1 MLSPVLGLTG
11 PTGAGKSTV
20 AAALKKLG
28 CAVIDADRLAREA
41 TAMPECLAALQKEFG
56 ADIVG
61 EDGAL
66 DRRLLAGR
74 AFANPER
81 TETLNRIIH
90 PVVIRESVRRLR
102 EARETGCLAVI
113 LDAPLL
119 FESGADSLCDTTVAV
134 VAPDASRAKRIMAR
148 DGITAEQ
155 AEERMRAQHG
165 ISYYAEHAD
174 YTFDGTVGWDAF
186 DGAVKALLERIL
198 GDLNE
203 KT

>member
-1 MLSPVLGLTG
+1 MVSPVLGLTG

-28 CAVIDADRLAREA
+28 CAVVDADRLAREA
-41 TAMPECLAALQKEFG
+41 VAMPECQAALQKKFG

-61 EDGAL
+61 PDGLL
-66 DRRLLAGR
+66 DRKLLAKR
-74 AFANPER
+74 AFAAPEC
-81 TETLNRIIH
+81 TAALNRIIH
-90 PVVIRESVRRLR
+90 PAVIEESVRRLHQ
-102 EARETGCLAVI
+102 AQETGCLAVI

-119 FESGADSLCDTTVAV
+119 FESGAENLCDATIAV
-134 VAPDASRAKRIMAR
+134 VAPDVSRAKRIMAR

-165 ISYYAEHAD
+165 VSYYEEHAD
-174 YTFDGTVGWDAF
+174 YLFDGTVDWSVF

-198 GDLNE
+198 RDLNE
-203 KT
+203 KS

>member
-28 CAVIDADRLAREA
+28 CAVIDADLLAREA
-41 TAMPECLAALQKEFG
+41 TALPECLAALQKEFG
-56 ADIVG
+56 EDIVG
-61 EDGAL
+61 SDGAL

-74 AFANPER
+74 AFADPER
-81 TETLNRIIH
+81 TKALNRITH
-90 PVVIRESVRRLR
+90 PVILAESVRRLH
-102 EARETGCLAVI
+102 EAQKTGCSAVI

-119 FESGADSLCDTTVAV
+119 FESGADSLCDATIAVA
-134 VAPDASRAKRIMAR
+134 APDDSRAQRIMAR
-148 DGITAEQ
+148 DGITAAQ

-165 ISYYAEHAD
+165 VSYYTERAD
-174 YTFDGTVGWDAF
+174 YTFDGTVGWGAF
-186 DGAVKALLERIL
+186 DGVVKMLLERIL
-198 GDLNE
+198 GNLNE